1 MDRSHGRIGHA
12 SRPGVGDRA
21 PERLVR
27 RRARVPR
34 RREALR
40 RPSMVHARLAIKIG
54 LLIVVV
60 LIIGFGA
67 SMLVT
72 IQRESVALIDQN
84 KLGARRLTMAV
95 VASVEG
101 AMLQERPDV
110 TRTMIQQLKS
120 SSLVEGFTIYRRNGV
135 EAFTDLATAGDV
147 ARRAGLAP
155 EVLANI
161 SKMQR
166 APGAPMSGP
175 LFAQALDPTTAERIR
190 HHFVLESVGE
200 KTFKNV
206 SQPIHVYRV
215 IPPGIYEKIL

>member
-1 MDRSHGRIGHA
+1 MFARTSGA
-12 SRPGVGDRA
+12 RP
-21 PERLVR
+21 
-27 RRARVPR
+27 
-34 RREALR
+34 ALR
-40 RPSMVHARLAIKIG
+40 
-54 LLIVVV
+54 
-60 LIIGFGA
+60 
-67 SMLVT
+67 
-72 IQRESVALIDQN
+72 
-84 KLGARRLTMAV
+84 
-95 VASVEG
+95 
-101 AMLQERPDV
+101 
-110 TRTMIQQLKS
+110 
-120 SSLVEGFTIYRRNGV
+120 
-135 EAFTDLATAGDV
+135 ATSPAGDV

-175 LFAQALDPTTAERIR
+175 LFAQALDPPTAERIR

>member
-1 MDRSHGRIGHA
+1 
-12 SRPGVGDRA
+12 
-21 PERLVR
+21 
-27 RRARVPR
+27 
-34 RREALR
+34 
-40 RPSMVHARLAIKIG
+40 
-54 LLIVVV
+54 
-60 LIIGFGA
+60 
-67 SMLVT
+67 
-72 IQRESVALIDQN
+72 
-84 KLGARRLTMAV
+84 
-95 VASVEG
+95 
-101 AMLQERPDV
+101 MLQERPDV
-110 TRTMIQQLKS
+110 TRTMI
-120 SSLVEGFTIYRRNGV
+120 GV

>member
-1 MDRSHGRIGHA
+1 MFRS
-12 SRPGVGDRA
+12 
-21 PERLVR
+21 
-27 RRARVPR
+27 
-34 RREALR
+34 
-40 RPSMVHARLAIKIG
+40 RLAIKIG
-54 LLIVVV
+54 LLIAIV
-60 LIIGFGA
+60 LILGFGA
-67 SMLVT
+67 STIVT
-72 IQRESVALIDQN
+72 IRRESDALIDQN
-84 KLGARRLTMAV
+84 KIAARRLTTAV
-95 VASVEG
+95 VASIEG

-110 TRTMIQQLKS
+110 TRTMIQELKS

-190 HHFVLESVGE
+190 HHFVLERIGE

>member
-1 MDRSHGRIGHA
+1 MFRS
-12 SRPGVGDRA
+12 
-21 PERLVR
+21 
-27 RRARVPR
+27 
-34 RREALR
+34 
-40 RPSMVHARLAIKIG
+40 RLAIKIG
-54 LLIVVV
+54 LLIVIV

-67 SMLVT
+67 STLVT
-72 IQRESVALIDQN
+72 IRRESDALIDQN
-84 KLGARRLTMAV
+84 KTAARRLTMAV
-95 VASVEG
+95 VASIEG

-110 TRTMIQQLKS
+110 TRTMIQELKS

-175 LFAQALDPTTAERIR
+175 LFAQALETLRTQ
-190 HHFVLESVGE
+190 ESIEAPNGVPFF
-200 KTFKNV
+200 TLHY
-206 SQPIHVYRV
+206 PIPNREACQGCHGSRSSRRSGGSATVRS
-215 IPPGIYEKIL
+215 